1 MLDTLNCN
9 RAFEG
14 LILEHHFS
22 ENGTVS
28 KGEERLDGFDDADV
42 LNWKVS

>member
-1 MLDTLNCN
+1 MQPTQNSNGD
-9 RAFEG
+9 FEG

-22 ENGTVS
+22 ENGRVW
-28 KGEERLDGFDDADV
+28 KGEDSLDVLEEADV